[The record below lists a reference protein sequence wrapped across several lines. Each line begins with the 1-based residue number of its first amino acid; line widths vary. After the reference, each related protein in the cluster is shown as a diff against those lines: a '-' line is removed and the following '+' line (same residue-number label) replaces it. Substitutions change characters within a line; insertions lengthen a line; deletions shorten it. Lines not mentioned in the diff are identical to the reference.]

1 MFSVIL
7 YDIILVYSTIF
18 IDITDELKKSL
29 VYFVSIFNCIDSIGN
44 HPSFICKTLF
54 ICKFQNVV
62 LF

>member
-18 IDITDELKKSL
+18 IDIADELKKSL

-44 HPSFICKTLF
+44 HPS
-54 ICKFQNVV
+54 
-62 LF
+62 